1 MFSFLRFLSEEAVG
15 MVSTIGSDRKGK
27 RHTENYVM
35 PYLSAEGRKKTAES
49 FAKHGGFR
57 TTGTG
62 HGEKHDPN
70 AESTHT
76 LRTAQNGHPAGTQV
90 KVTHVTVDEPGNI
103 TVHTKDHGSFKQ
115 AALLKPGELKRPFKS
130 ERGFKVESRIAKN
143 LGTQAAGPTKH
154 GYDFQYSAG
163 SKSVKGKVKE
173 ASEAPPVRGESKLDR
188 GKMGQS
194 TLKHDK
200 EKGWHFTD
208 KAIGSHFEKAHV
220 KDPSNPG
227 STLPLLDYLNKHHSN
242 GKIEKGFSVDAPKG
256 ATRNYLNNSGV
267 NALHLHNK
275 VKDKG
280 TTFTVGNTHLKGKT
294 KLGHLTDEHLNAL
307 DGKISIEKTT
317 IGQTQAAHRPNI
329 KVMKQ
334 YANMSQTNPNEH
346 RDLSNEE
353 HASEFKAH
361 VDKIK

>member
-70 AESTHT
+70 AEYTHT
-76 LRTAQNGHPAGTQV
+76 LKTAQNGHPAGTQV

-103 TVHTKDHGSFKQ
+103 TVHTKEHGSFKQ
-115 AALLKPGELKRPFKS
+115 AALMKPSELKRPAITKQ
-130 ERGFKVESRIAKN
+130 GFDVEGRIAKN
-143 LGTQAAGPTKH
+143 LGTQSAGSTKH
-154 GYDFQYSAG
+154 AYDFHYGSG

-173 ASEAPPVRGESKLDR
+173 ASEAPSVRGESKLDR

-208 KAIGSHFEKAHV
+208 KAIGSHFEQARVVGPDK
-220 KDPSNPG
+220 KERS
-227 STLPLLDYLNKHHSN
+227 LLDHLNTFHKE
-242 GKIEKGFSVDAPKG
+242 GKIEKGFSVAAPAGSTK
-256 ATRNYLNNSGV
+256 NYIKNSGV
-267 NALHLHNK
+267 NTLHIHNK
-275 VKDKG
+275 RADKG
-280 TTFTVGNTHLKGKT
+280 TTFTVGNSHLAGKT

-317 IGQTQAAHRPNI
+317 NGQTQAAHRPNI